1 MLLLLQFEVAEG
13 GEPVDSEWCPVD
25 RTLRSELGG
34 FMITGWAWFFF
45 AAFLLLMLS
54 ADLGIWHR
62 KPRTPGFREAVIWS
76 VVWAVIALLFSGVLF
91 LWAGGRTAT
100 EFMAAW
106 LIEKSLSID
115 NVFVFTLIFQSL
127 LVPRELQ
134 HRVLF
139 WGVFGA
145 LLLRFLMIV
154 AGLELLAKV
163 HWLVYVFGIQLII
176 AALGMIR
183 SGENVQALRVPWLIR
198 QLQNRVSSTSELS
211 GDSFFVRRSG
221 KLLATPLLWALLMAE
236 WSDLVFAI
244 DSIPVVLSVSRDPF
258 VVFTSNAFAILGLR
272 SLYFAI
278 AGLLD
283 RCRNLHYG
291 LAALLGF
298 AGVKMLLSGI
308 MPVAPSVSLAVIL
321 MIIFCIGL
329 TFRRGGVQIH
339 QVTG

>member
-1 MLLLLQFEVAEG
+1 MV
-13 GEPVDSEWCPVD
+13 
-25 RTLRSELGG
+25 
-34 FMITGWAWFFF
+34 TGWAWFFF

-62 KPRTPGFREAVIWS
+62 KSRTPGFREAAIWS

-198 QLQNRVSSTSELS
+198 QMQNWVSSTSELS

-329 TFRRGGVQIH
+329 TFRRGAVQIR

>member
-1 MLLLLQFEVAEG
+1 MNGVLSTGFLEVNG
-13 GEPVDSEWCPVD
+13 GRLHGHW
-25 RTLRSELGG
+25 LGVV
-34 FMITGWAWFFF
+34 FFG
-45 AAFLLLMLS
+45 AFLLLMLS

-62 KPRTPGFREAVIWS
+62 KPRTLGFREAAIWS

-329 TFRRGGVQIH
+329 TFRRGAVQIR

>member
-1 MLLLLQFEVAEG
+1 
-13 GEPVDSEWCPVD
+13 
-25 RTLRSELGG
+25 
-34 FMITGWAWFFF
+34 MITGWAWFFF
-45 AAFLLLMLS
+45 AAFLLIMLS

-62 KPRTPGFREAVIWS
+62 KPRTPGFREAVLWS
-76 VVWAVIALLFSGVLF
+76 LVWAALALVFSGGLLV
-91 LWAGGRTAT
+91 WAGGRTAT

-127 LVPRELQ
+127 QVPRELQ

-145 LLLRFLMIV
+145 LLMRFVMIL
-154 AGLELLAKV
+154 AGLELLEKV

-176 AALGMIR
+176 AAVGMMR
-183 SGENVQALRVPWLIR
+183 SGGSVQVLRVPWLIR
-198 QLQNRVSSTSELS
+198 RLQGWVPSSCELS
-211 GDSFFVRRSG
+211 GDSFFVRSSG
-221 KLLATPLLWALLMAE
+221 RLLATPLLWALLMAE

-283 RCRNLHYG
+283 HCRNLHYG

-298 AGVKMLLSGI
+298 AGVKMLLSGF
-308 MPVAPSVSLAVIL
+308 MPVPPSVSLVVIL
-321 MIIFCIGL
+321 MIVLCIGL
-329 TFRRGGVQIH
+329 TFRRGAVQIH
-339 QVTG
+339 RAAG